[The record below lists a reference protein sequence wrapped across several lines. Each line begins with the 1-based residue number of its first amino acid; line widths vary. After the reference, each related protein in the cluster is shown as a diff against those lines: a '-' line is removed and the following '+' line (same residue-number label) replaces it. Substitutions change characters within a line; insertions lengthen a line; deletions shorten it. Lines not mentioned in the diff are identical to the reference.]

1 MFPYQVIDPKKDSK
15 KDNLEYLY
23 IHIEDD
29 FVYERQKKKKND
41 DDKPERGSIV
51 IDIL

>member
-1 MFPYQVIDPKKDSK
+1 MLPYQVIDPKKGKK

-23 IHIEDD
+23 IYIEDD
-29 FVYERQKKKKND
+29 FAYERQKKKKGED
-41 DDKPERGSIV
+41 EPERGSIV

>member
-1 MFPYQVIDPKKDSK
+1 MFPYQVIDPKKYNK
-15 KDNLEYLY
+15 KENLEYLY
-23 IHIEDD
+23 IHNEND
-29 FVYERQKKKKND
+29 FMYEKQKKKKND